1 MDDATTFA
9 VMDMAHEFCHVE
21 EHCDKWHC
29 PYAEA

>member
-1 MDDATTFA
+1 MDDSNTFA
-9 VMDMAHEFCHVE
+9 VMDMAHELCHFD